1 MSAREDEEV
10 DFLAF
15 PEPSPT
21 SSLEDL
27 SNIAT
32 RDIDLDEYGSP
43 KSKPNFISRVLSV
56 ATNSYKSSTTS
67 RIARK
72 LFYTALNISP
82 RGGHGRQQAL
92 ATPSK
97 IPIDKY
103 FPVEIHLQIFS
114 YLPWETLLACSLA
127 SRIWRD
133 TLWHHG
139 QDHGFIKSSKDRYTA
154 PRKYIGILYHKILYH
169 RPCVLGIS
177 RDGITSVH
185 MMSISPWE
193 PVPLAINKSKLRSQ
207 KPKPSI
213 LSPVSASSSSSED
226 SSADVVCNDDQAEGQ
241 RIAVFLNPENNFVMN
256 DVLLKLNP
264 IYTPKPTMVARLLAI
279 LSGLNNVDHYTEYLR
294 GLDDNS
300 SSSSSSS
307 FIELDIVITGQ
318 DEKDSSSKRIART
331 ISTDA
336 EREGITFKVF
346 LEYVRE
352 IVIEEKGLDE
362 GEEMMLF
369 ITFLMI
375 KDKNISFAVYLDGWT
390 G

>member
-1 MSAREDEEV
+1 MSAREEEEV

-21 SSLEDL
+21 SSLEGL
-27 SNIAT
+27 SHIAT
-32 RDIDLDEYGSP
+32 RDIDLDECGSP
-43 KSKPNFISRVLSV
+43 KSKPNFVSRILSV

-67 RIARK
+67 RLARK
-72 LFYTALNISP
+72 LFYTALNISS
-82 RGGHGRQQAL
+82 RGGHGRQQVL
-92 ATPSK
+92 ATPSR

-103 FPVEIHLQIFS
+103 LPVEIHLQIFS

-127 SRIWRD
+127 SRIWRE

-139 QDHGFIKSSKDRYTA
+139 KDHGFIKSSKD
-154 PRKYIGILYHKILYH
+154 

-185 MMSISPWE
+185 MMSTSPWE
-193 PVPLAINKSKLRSQ
+193 PVPLAINKSKLRSR

-213 LSPVSASSSSSED
+213 LSPFSASSSSSDD

-241 RIAVFLNPENNFVMN
+241 RTTVFLNPENNFVMN

-279 LSGLNNVDHYTEYLR
+279 LNGLNNVDHYTEYLR

-307 FIELDIVITGQ
+307 IELDIVITGQ
-318 DEKDSSSKRIART
+318 NEEDSSSKRIART
-331 ISTDA
+331 ISTDE
-336 EREGITFKVF
+336 ERDGITFKVF

-352 IVIEEKGLDE
+352 IVVEEKGLEE
-362 GEEMMLF
+362 GEEMMVF

>member
-1 MSAREDEEV
+1 MSRTPAREDEEA

-27 SNIAT
+27 SHIAT

-43 KSKPNFISRVLSV
+43 KSKPNFVSRILSV

-67 RIARK
+67 RLARK

-92 ATPSK
+92 ATPSR

-103 FPVEIHLQIFS
+103 LPVEIHLQIFS

-127 SRIWRD
+127 SRIWRE

-139 QDHGFIKSSKDRYTA
+139 QDH
-154 PRKYIGILYHKILYH
+154 
-169 RPCVLGIS
+169 GIS

-193 PVPLAINKSKLRSQ
+193 PVPLAINKSKLRSR

-213 LSPVSASSSSSED
+213 LSPFPASSSSSSDD

-241 RIAVFLNPENNFVMN
+241 RTTVFLNPENNFVMN

-279 LSGLNNVDHYTEYLR
+279 LNGLNNVNNYTEYLR

-307 FIELDIVITGQ
+307 IELDIVITGQ
-318 DEKDSSSKRIART
+318 DEQDSSSKRIART
-331 ISTDA
+331 ISTDK

-352 IVIEEKGLDE
+352 IVIEEKGLEE
-362 GEEMMLF
+362 GEEMMVF